1 MIFKLTIIANMFNTL
16 YCKLFEVEKFRGW
29 TRYFKFTGKLS
40 QFVCP
45 GQNVL
50 TCIDDAISLIER
62 ICLIIPN
69 NYIYYLT
76 CRFLTLADMAK
87 QCGCKIVSSWKS
99 QCSLR
104 YSCGNAD
111 AQRANYVDT

>member
-1 MIFKLTIIANMFNTL
+1 MFIDTV

-29 TRYFKFTGKLS
+29 TRYFKFAGKLS
-40 QFVCP
+40 RFVYP
-45 GQNVL
+45 SQYVL
-50 TCIDDAISLIER
+50 TCVDYAISLIER

-69 NYIYYLT
+69 NYIYRLT

-99 QCSLR
+99 HSV
-104 YSCGNAD
+104 A
-111 AQRANYVDT
+111 